1 MFPTQAPGRPT
12 HQGICDRGL
21 QPRPQSWSRWTFGS
35 VYPQK
40 EQQVLPHTGQAMHA
54 HLRAS
59 ASTHPTSK
67 MDLLFFTARARHFP
81 PSLVILFFPSLWRE
95 SCTGQLPL
103 SKAWATHPWDRA
115 PRAPPGRDWSFSW
128 ASSQGGAQSPK
139 ESQSGF
145 LSRGWSQFS
154 PQKLRDLTSPGNS
167 LNDLWA
173 SLLPSADWKV
183 PASTANGQGVDPVT
197 RAAPGAPPSLG
208 LCHPQQNAS
217 MTQPRLKLL
226 LATRWLPWP
235 EVCTQA
241 PSQNF
246 YVEILTPRQ
255 WF

>member
-95 SCTGQLPL
+95 VVHRSAPTVKSMGHPPL
-103 SKAWATHPWDRA
+103 
-115 PRAPPGRDWSFSW
+115 G
-128 ASSQGGAQSPK
+128 QSPSGPSW
-139 ESQSGF
+139 EGLVFLLGF
-145 LSRGWSQFS
+145 LSGRGPEPQGEPVGIPLQGMVTVFS
-154 PQKLRDLTSPGNS
+154 AET
-167 LNDLWA
+167 
-173 SLLPSADWKV
+173 
-183 PASTANGQGVDPVT
+183 QGPDVS
-197 RAAPGAPPSLG
+197 REFF
-208 LCHPQQNAS
+208 
-217 MTQPRLKLL
+217 K
-226 LATRWLPWP
+226 
-235 EVCTQA
+235 
-241 PSQNF
+241 
-246 YVEILTPRQ
+246 
-255 WF
+255 